1 MMFFTEPVRTS
12 PYSLDYY
19 PCYHPVVFLSARAR
33 AARYLAEQ
41 RERAWALRYQQQPC
55 MMHVLRS
62 CAPQHEDKIGH
73 IMACKHAE
81 MQWTMM
87 QQLQDMADLRS
98 DIEEEQIFAH
108 HRADA
113 EKFLEE
119 AETYLEDF
127 LPPDQEP
134 CLTIFE
140 PFDLPDDSMS
150 TSTSEVI
157 VQDEPLL
164 KDVIEDCVM
173 SESHRAA
180 EYRSEVLNTLQSILG
195 CLSADTSTEVLS
207 EHVPVPSTTA
217 ETSRKEKAK
226 GIPGFEEDFVAVE
239 LPAQA
244 MPLEDVS
251 EVDVA
256 AL

>member
-19 PCYHPVVFLSARAR
+19 PCYHPVVFLSASAR

-41 RERAWALRYQQQPC
+41 RERAWALRYQQQPVNQPSQISLLAQEHDEFPDQQC
-55 MMHVLRS
+55 MMHVLRT

-81 MQWTMM
+81 MRHANHEIRQIAEMQWTMI

-98 DIEEEQIFAH
+98 DIEEEQNFAH

-164 KDVIEDCVM
+164 EDVMEDCVM
-173 SESHRAA
+173 SESQRAA

-195 CLSADTSTEVLS
+195 CLSADTSTEVPS

-217 ETSRKEKAK
+217 D
-226 GIPGFEEDFVAVE
+226 DF
-239 LPAQA
+239 
-244 MPLEDVS
+244 
-251 EVDVA
+251 
-256 AL
+256 

>member
-1 MMFFTEPVRTS
+1 MIFFTEPVRTS

-19 PCYHPVVFLSARAR
+19 PHYRPVVLLSARAR
-33 AARYLAEQ
+33 ATRYLSEQ
-41 RERAWALRYQQQPC
+41 RERAWALRYQQQPLNQPTPIALLAQEC
-55 MMHVLRS
+55 DEFPDQQCIMHVLRT

-73 IMACKHAE
+73 IMACKHTEMRHANHEVRQIAE
-81 MQWTMM
+81 MQWTAI

-98 DIEEEQIFAH
+98 DIEEAQIFAH
-108 HRADA
+108 HRANA

-134 CLTIFE
+134 CLTNFE
-140 PFDLPDDSMS
+140 PFDLPDDSIS

-164 KDVIEDCVM
+164 EDVMGDCVM
-173 SESHRAA
+173 TESHRAA

-195 CLSADTSTEVLS
+195 CLSADTSTELP
-207 EHVPVPSTTA
+207 EHVLVSSTTA
-217 ETSRKEKAK
+217 ETS
-226 GIPGFEEDFVAVE
+226 GSV
-239 LPAQA
+239 
-244 MPLEDVS
+244 
-251 EVDVA
+251 
-256 AL
+256 